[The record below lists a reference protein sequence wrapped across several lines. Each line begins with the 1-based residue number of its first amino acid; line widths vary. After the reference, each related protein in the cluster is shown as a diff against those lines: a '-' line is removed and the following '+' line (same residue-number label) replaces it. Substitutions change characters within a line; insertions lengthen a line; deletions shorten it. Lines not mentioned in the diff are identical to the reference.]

1 VLALLLGYFGF
12 TAMRKKRQTKAAVA
26 EPVSEMTG
34 SDLTANSVFGTTGGQ
49 SVDTG
54 AALHT
59 DFGQGPAGAEEGVDP
74 VAEADVYMA
83 YGRDA
88 QAEEILIEALK
99 NEPTRLAIHLKLL
112 EIYSAR
118 KAAKPFETLATDLK
132 GLTGGSG
139 QEWEKA
145 LAMGRALDPNNPL
158 YGAAPAPAVEQASPP
173 PSDVV
178 STVILTPDQPEKM
191 QSTVT
196 MPGQLAH
203 MAAAADA
210 NPPVE
215 EVSSLD
221 FDLDLGGPSE
231 APAAAGEG
239 AAAAAPSAL
248 DFDLDLGGPAAE
260 TAPAP
265 AGLDID
271 LGLGEEPAAA
281 PAPAGDLGI
290 DFALDASSPPAA
302 APAPVEPAAP
312 ASTSGGLDFDFDIGA
327 PAATAPAEPAAPAL
341 DLGGISLEL
350 GEPAVAETTAAAA
363 SAEDDPEVA
372 TKLEL
377 AQAYEEMGDKDGA
390 RELLQEVLKEGSAAQ
405 QENARARLTQLG

>member
-1 VLALLLGYFGF
+1 
-12 TAMRKKRQTKAAVA
+12 MRMGR
-26 EPVSEMTG
+26 
-34 SDLTANSVFGTTGGQ
+34 
-49 SVDTG
+49 
-54 AALHT
+54 H
-59 DFGQGPAGAEEGVDP
+59 P

-158 YGAAPAPAVEQASPP
+158 YGAAPAPAVEQAPPP

-239 AAAAAPSAL
+239 AAAAAAAPSAL

-265 AGLDID
+265 AGLDFD

-281 PAPAGDLGI
+281 PASAGDLGI
-290 DFALDASSPPAA
+290 DFALDASPPPAA
-302 APAPVEPAAP
+302 APAPAEPAAP

-350 GEPAVAETTAAAA
+350 GEPAAAETIAAAA